1 MSEKAS
7 ATIAQPVRAL
17 HDHELE
23 AVSAALNFCDVANGG
38 FVINWR
44 AGVIGNPAGT
54 QYRPV
59 ESMK

>member
-1 MSEKAS
+1 MSEAS
-7 ATIAQPVRAL
+7 AISAQRVRAL

-38 FVINWR
+38 IVINWR
-44 AGVIGNPAGT
+44 AGVIGSPTGT
-54 QYRPV
+54 QFRPI